1 MRGGGSSDSMVTER
15 VISQLLTEM
24 DGLVGLF
31 NVVIIGATNRP
42 DIIDPALL
50 RPGRFD
56 KLLYV
61 PGPDNETRMQI
72 FKIHTKDMPLAK
84 DVDLEKLVAMT
95 MNYAG
100 SDIEALCREAGM
112 MSLREDP
119 EAKEVQMRHFL
130 KAKEKIRPTIS
141 EEMLKYYKAWEER
154 SKQSLR
160 GKSPLINFI

>member
-1 MRGGGSSDSMVTER
+1 MVIFFDEIDSIAPMRGGGSSDSMVTER

-72 FKIHTKDMPLAK
+72 FKIHTKEHA
-84 DVDLEKLVAMT
+84 
-95 MNYAG
+95 AG
-100 SDIEALCREAGM
+100 EG
-112 MSLREDP
+112 
-119 EAKEVQMRHFL
+119 
-130 KAKEKIRPTIS
+130 
-141 EEMLKYYKAWEER
+141 
-154 SKQSLR
+154 R
-160 GKSPLINFI
+160 GP